1 MIKSKKKSLLI
12 LPGIFLILVIIS
24 LLLVKFSDLKETKIQ
39 NKNINIEFKTN
50 VAKELPWKFESNQ
63 SFIKAKIG
71 QVYRLEFDVENEGKK
86 SVSGKAVYD
95 IRPSSFKEYF
105 VEMDCFCYKKQTL
118 LPGEKSK
125 YSITFYIDKDV
136 LSNSNFKNLNDVKIL
151 YTFKKY

>member
-50 VAKELPWKFESNQ
+50 VAKELPWKFKSNQ
-63 SFIKAKIG
+63 SLIKAKIG
-71 QVYRLEFDVENEGKK
+71 QVYRLEFDVKNEGAEII
-86 SVSGKAVYD
+86 SGKAAYD
-95 IRPSSFKEYF
+95 IKPNFFKEYF
-105 VEMDCFCYKKQTL
+105 IEMDCFCYKKQTL

-136 LSNSNFKNLNDVKIL
+136 LSSSKFKNLNDIKIL